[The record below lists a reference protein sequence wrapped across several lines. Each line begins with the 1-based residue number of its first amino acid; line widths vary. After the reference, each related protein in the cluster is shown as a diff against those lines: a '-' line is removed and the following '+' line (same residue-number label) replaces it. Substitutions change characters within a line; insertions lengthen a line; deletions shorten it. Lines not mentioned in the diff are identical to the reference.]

1 MLANFFKKKTRER
14 DIKTDNLE
22 EIQEFL
28 ASHDCVVST
37 QNKSTGSTTGKYSVN
52 KDEKILSY
60 DQKTNTQAHKRIKA
74 SSEITN
80 NKLPANKSRKAG
92 HVPDS
97 KQEVLENFS
106 FISNS
111 SASIDKRMQGL
122 MDEPFV
128 IDSNVQRMPPDR
140 HKPFLNEDCT
150 NGDIDFRKIQVMNMA
165 TRNIEIKYSPS
176 SATLYLPK
184 NFRLLSTLYKILAS
198 VHSFNQRR
206 GLTLIF
212 IKYVESIEKL
222 FKHRVEMALL
232 EQLNFICNGSMVF
245 TPVRILDEGIKK
257 NTFKIDVKEGFD
269 IDIALFNYYCEL
281 YYTWLEEN
289 NIQGRICRFHPDFIK
304 EEWRIPPKPFL
315 LEVKVPQIED
325 DIKQL
330 ARDKASTII
339 ERIKERER
347 QRKEQFVH
355 ECTVKIDYE
364 ARIDSIFLLT
374 NKQAMRLE
382 DLIFKV
388 GGFDCKANLMKVFGD
403 RYFVKMIDGE
413 EYVVKK

>member
-1 MLANFFKKKTRER
+1 M
-14 DIKTDNLE
+14 
-22 EIQEFL
+22 
-28 ASHDCVVST
+28 
-37 QNKSTGSTTGKYSVN
+37 KS
-52 KDEKILSY
+52 
-60 DQKTNTQAHKRIKA
+60 NTVHHQPR
-74 SSEITN
+74 
-80 NKLPANKSRKAG
+80 
-92 HVPDS
+92 
-97 KQEVLENFS
+97 
-106 FISNS
+106 
-111 SASIDKRMQGL
+111 SI
-122 MDEPFV
+122 F
-128 IDSNVQRMPPDR
+128 
-140 HKPFLNEDCT
+140 
-150 NGDIDFRKIQVMNMA
+150 
-165 TRNIEIKYSPS
+165 
-176 SATLYLPK
+176 PK

-198 VHSFNQRR
+198 VYSFNQRR

-232 EQLNFICNGSMVF
+232 EQLNFICNGSIVF
-245 TPVRILDEGIKK
+245 TPIRILDEGIKK

-364 ARIDSIFLLT
+364 AR
-374 NKQAMRLE
+374 
-382 DLIFKV
+382 
-388 GGFDCKANLMKVFGD
+388 
-403 RYFVKMIDGE
+403 
-413 EYVVKK
+413 